1 MVVAE
6 HCRTG
11 AAVEIKILFAVDV
24 IKADAVGMVEIERI
38 AHRAMKAL
46 AGRGACHRILYK
58 YCDMIDANRQEI
70 ASYMSNEMGK
80 PILQS
85 RAETTYAA
93 EIGRAN
99 IEVGKHLYGKV
110 LCESSEGYE
119 NHVVMVRHEALGV
132 VACVIPFNYP
142 VELTIQK
149 IVPALLMGNSVIV
162 KAATTAPTVKKLVLE
177 LGGNDP
183 LIITEEVA
191 DDPAQMVKAIE
202 CLGWGRIIENNGQVC
217 ASPKR
222 TLVHKRAHDAFV
234 KCLIKFCEGLK
245 SGHASDPSCQCT
257 RLVSTA
263 AAERVE
269 RQIQHTVDQGARI
282 IYGGHRHGPS
292 MEVTILDGVTKDM
305 DVAKD
310 LEIFGPVVPIIT
322 FETDEEA
329 VAIANQ
335 SKYGL
340 SASVITKD
348 LKKSFYY
355 TENIESSAVWVNGSS
370 ALRHNDQPFG
380 GCKGTGIG
388 NEGAGYSCAEFSR
401 LKTYGFCD
409 VSPKD
414 HLFKHEDG
422 MGDFLNFDMTDIQAV
437 AEQAIKG

>member
-24 IKADAVGMVEIERI
+24 IKAAAVGMVEIERI

-46 AGRGACHRILYK
+46 AGRGACHQILYK

-99 IEVGKHLYGKV
+99 IKVGKHLYGKV

-162 KAATTAPTVKKLVLE
+162 KAATTAPCCVKKLIDLAHEAGIPKDVLHFITADREDCTENLLKNPKIAMIAMTGSTAGGTEMMVDAAPTVKKLVLE

-234 KCLIKFCEGLK
+234 KCLIRFCEGLK

-292 MEVTILDGVTKDM
+292 MEVTILGCILPTANKKRRPGAAFFSACQKRLFAPLLYHGTAFHNFIVFCQSPCRIVTHGR
-305 DVAKD
+305 VR
-310 LEIFGPVVPIIT
+310 E
-322 FETDEEA
+322 
-329 VAIANQ
+329 
-335 SKYGL
+335 
-340 SASVITKD
+340 
-348 LKKSFYY
+348 
-355 TENIESSAVWVNGSS
+355 
-370 ALRHNDQPFG
+370 
-380 GCKGTGIG
+380 
-388 NEGAGYSCAEFSR
+388 
-401 LKTYGFCD
+401 
-409 VSPKD
+409 
-414 HLFKHEDG
+414 
-422 MGDFLNFDMTDIQAV
+422 
-437 AEQAIKG
+437 